1 MITPEKFQQHLKE
14 SQASWGS
21 SYVVVEKLIK
31 EKNLRIGAEVG
42 LGYGGN
48 AENMLKIKSLEHL
61 YGIDPF
67 SYEEAADSVMN
78 VKQEDFDDICKFV
91 QKKLSPFSKKFTFI
105 RKPSVQ
111 AADGVP
117 DNLDFVYIDGDH
129 SYQGVFDDLCA
140 WTKKVRVG
148 GIISGHDYNHPNLP
162 GIKKAIDEFF
172 RRFGWEIHTEDNF
185 VWWVEKKPLNI
196 SFFIPTYNYGKSIR
210 EAVES
215 IIKDNFSDGDE
226 LIIVNDGSTDN
237 TMQYLEELRSEYP
250 EIKII
255 NQSINR
261 GPSATRNNAVLN
273 CKHTILFSHDHDNI
287 LVPGS
292 IKKLKEFMINSGADV
307 VAFGEVHY
315 FIDDKKD
322 IKKKSV
328 YKDGFFTLQ
337 DCFSGFSFPGSS
349 GNYMFTKESWVR
361 ADGYPDS
368 WMDSWGLGVRQIA
381 TGSKMIAMPRTFYWH
396 RYKHSHGYESTYIK
410 GVRTGKISSL
420 GILQIIIPFL
430 PLLQKESANYIMSER
445 HREGWFKRLGK
456 RPLRVKFNTIEEY
469 NKSIDQSHSISI
481 REIAKK
487 YKLIKNIVIKARAIR
502 NYLNK

>member
-1 MITPEKFQQHLKE
+1 MTLPEKIQAHFKK
-14 SQASWGS
+14 SQASWDGS
-21 SYVVVEKLIK
+21 YLAVEKLVR
-31 EKNLRIGAEVG
+31 EKNLKTGAEIG

-48 AENMLKIKSLEHL
+48 AENMLKTKNMEHL

-67 SYEEAADSVMN
+67 THKEGANDVINFS
-78 VKQEDFDDICKFV
+78 QEDFDDICKFV
-91 QKKLSPFSKKFTFI
+91 QKKLSPFKNRFTFI
-105 RKPSVQ
+105 RKASVD
-111 AADGVP
+111 AVNDVP

-140 WTKKVRVG
+140 WTKKVKMG

-162 GIKKAIDEFF
+162 GVKRAIDEFF
-172 RRFGWEIHTEDNF
+172 RRFGWDIHTEDNY
-185 VWWVEKKPLNI
+185 VWWTEKKPLNI
-196 SFFIPTYNYGKSIR
+196 SFFIPTYNYGKPIR

-215 IIKDNFSDGDE
+215 IVKDNFSDGDE

-237 TMQYLEELRSEYP
+237 TAQYLAELKTEYP
-250 EIKII
+250 QIQII

-261 GPSATRNNAVLN
+261 GPSATRNNAVLH
-273 CKHTILFSHDHDNI
+273 CKHSILFSHDHDNI

-292 IKKLKEFMINSGADV
+292 VKKLKEFMINNGADV
-307 VAFGEVHY
+307 AAFGEGHY
-315 FIDDKKD
+315 FTDNRND
-322 IKKKSV
+322 IKKKWV
-328 YKDGFFTLQ
+328 YKEGFFTLA
-337 DCFSGFSFPGSS
+337 DCFNGLAFPGSS

-361 ADGYPDS
+361 AEGYPDS

-381 TGSKMIAMPRTFYWH
+381 TGSKMTTMPNTFYLH

-430 PLLQKESANYIMSER
+430 PLIQKESINYIMGKR
-445 HREGWFKRLGK
+445 HRGDWFNRLTQ
-456 RPLRVKFNTIEEY
+456 RPLRIKFNTIEEY
-469 NKSIDQSHSISI
+469 NKSVGQSRSASL
-481 REIAKK
+481 RDMAKK
-487 YKLIKNIVIKARAIR
+487 YEFMRRTAQKIRTIK